1 MEQSKSS
8 TGIKQ
13 AIIYLRV
20 STEEQVDNFSL
31 ETQEKICRQE
41 AERRGMEVAQVF
53 KEEGRSAKTIVGR
66 PMLIEMLE
74 YFRKN
79 KRTID
84 ALIIYRLDRLSR
96 STSDYLAI
104 RKKLAECQIALV
116 SASEPT
122 GNSPTERFIETMLAS
137 FAQMDNDVKSERT
150 RNGMKARFLAGLPS
164 GTPPFGYKNENGY
177 AVKNPKTWDLTKKAW
192 ELMSTGTKTLSE
204 MANLMNDWG
213 LRQMFKGKEYLLKP
227 QAISRMFRNKF
238 YIGVLTSER
247 YPDEVQGQH
256 TPMVSEA
263 LFYRVQAVIDGRNTN
278 LQVKLARRNK
288 DNTEFPLRRITT
300 CAKCGSHFTGA
311 WSKGKYSKYAYY
323 FCSKRCGMS
332 SVPMDELQNAV
343 ICFLSRIT
351 PTKEALDAFIAML
364 RRTYY
369 QRVTQLQKRRDGADI
384 ELKKLHELRRAL
396 IQKNLSGV
404 YTDDIF
410 KEQNKIIEDQI
421 ATIQITK
428 DDAMLSK
435 YNLEAIVKFMKEK
448 FDNLGRTYQMSTLSQ
463 IRVLLCSIAPAGM
476 PWSYPGLSNTVI
488 SPIYQRIRVF
498 DTEGIGPGALGQNR
512 TVISS
517 LEGRCSIR

>member
-41 AERRGMEVAQVF
+41 AERRGMEVVQVF

-164 GTPPFGYKNENGY
+164 GTPPFGYINENGY
-177 AVKNPKTWDLTKKAW
+177 AVKNPKTWDLTH
-192 ELMSTGTKTLSE
+192 
-204 MANLMNDWG
+204 
-213 LRQMFKGKEYLLKP
+213 
-227 QAISRMFRNKF
+227 
-238 YIGVLTSER
+238 LT
-247 YPDEVQGQH
+247 
-256 TPMVSEA
+256 
-263 LFYRVQAVIDGRNTN
+263 
-278 LQVKLARRNK
+278 
-288 DNTEFPLRRITT
+288 
-300 CAKCGSHFTGA
+300 
-311 WSKGKYSKYAYY
+311 
-323 FCSKRCGMS
+323 
-332 SVPMDELQNAV
+332 
-343 ICFLSRIT
+343 
-351 PTKEALDAFIAML
+351 
-364 RRTYY
+364 
-369 QRVTQLQKRRDGADI
+369 
-384 ELKKLHELRRAL
+384 
-396 IQKNLSGV
+396 
-404 YTDDIF
+404 
-410 KEQNKIIEDQI
+410 
-421 ATIQITK
+421 
-428 DDAMLSK
+428 
-435 YNLEAIVKFMKEK
+435 
-448 FDNLGRTYQMSTLSQ
+448 
-463 IRVLLCSIAPAGM
+463 
-476 PWSYPGLSNTVI
+476 
-488 SPIYQRIRVF
+488 
-498 DTEGIGPGALGQNR
+498 
-512 TVISS
+512 
-517 LEGRCSIR
+517 